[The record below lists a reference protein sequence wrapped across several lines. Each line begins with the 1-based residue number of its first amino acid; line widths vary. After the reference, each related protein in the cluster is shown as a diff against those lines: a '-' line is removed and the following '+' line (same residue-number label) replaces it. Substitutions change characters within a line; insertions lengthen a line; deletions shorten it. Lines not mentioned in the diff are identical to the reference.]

1 MSTASS
7 GASPSS
13 AGSVAVVIP
22 CFQAR
27 GTLRRALDSVLR
39 QTLPARELIAVDDAS
54 SDGTWEEL
62 QRIREELGA
71 ERLRLLRLERN
82 GGPATAR
89 NAGWEAARS
98 ELVAFLD
105 ADDSWHSHKLEVQ
118 AGFMQAHPEV
128 AVSGH
133 ARVVAPEVLP
143 QAAPPADPAV
153 TWIAFRDLLWRNQI
167 MTSSAMVRRQ
177 APFRFPDG
185 QRYMED
191 HRLWLEMA
199 RSGCRIAR
207 LETALA
213 AHHKPVFGAAGLSA
227 DLWAM
232 EKAEL
237 GNYRGLHRERA
248 IGTPMLALLGAW
260 SVAKFL
266 RRLVLKASGALQ
278 P

>member
-7 GASPSS
+7 GAKADAAP
-13 AGSVAVVIP
+13 VAVVIP

-27 GTLRRALDSVLR
+27 GTLRRALDSVLA
-39 QTLPARELIAVDDAS
+39 QTRPPRELIAVDDAS

-62 QRIREELGA
+62 QQLQAELGK

-82 GGPATAR
+82 RGPASAR
-89 NAGWEAARS
+89 NAGWEAARA
-98 ELVAFLD
+98 ELIAFLD
-105 ADDSWHSHKLEVQ
+105 ADDSWHPHKLETQ
-118 AGFMQAHPEV
+118 ARFMQAHPEV
-128 AVSGH
+128 TACGH
-133 ARVVAPEVLP
+133 ARVVPPEVLP
-143 QAAPPADPAV
+143 QAAPPAEPSV
-153 TWIAFRDLLWRNQI
+153 TWIGFRDLLWRNRI

-177 APFRFPDG
+177 APFRFADG

-199 RSGCRIAR
+199 RAGCRIAR
-207 LETALA
+207 LETPLA

-227 DLWAM
+227 NLWAM

-237 GNYRGLHRERA
+237 RNYRGLHRARA
-248 IGTPMLALLGAW
+248 IGTPMLAVLGAW

-266 RRLVLKASGALQ
+266 RRVVLKASGAL
-278 P
+278 